1 MSSNFHGI
9 SEREQLLL
17 VGESEAWWS
26 RTQKGTTLIKTL
38 NGPSVID
45 ESLVPWGQGPV
56 ESDTT

>member
-45 ESLVPWGQGPV
+45 ESLVP
-56 ESDTT
+56 